1 MAKKFLTP
9 EQAEIKALRKSRN
22 SMNFTAFLAVV
33 LAVVLAVGVVVIADT
48 TSKNSVK
55 VDNGSI
61 SDNETNTSTNVD
73 DSTDDMNSDM
83 VIGDN
88 GTITIIDG
96 DNNSTDKEEQSD
108 DSGKKELSANPAEWS
123 KEDIVAVYKNS
134 ASKSHKVVQ
143 SSQVYAMPKLV
154 VNDGDGA
161 LGFFIKIITPV
172 IASVLE
178 KNAMTYEGITGGY
191 TKMETSDVGSAKAY
205 KEGDHIVIE
214 MVMVEQTD
222 GIYGDYQGGSVG
234 HAINVL
240 GNVATAVEQ
249 FPAFNIKFEEADI
262 KIHYTNPIVKVRI
275 NNDGIIE
282 KGTWSYDA
290 QIYMRDLQIDSLM
303 IKKADAEIIY
313 TITAGGGF

>member
-1 MAKKFLTP
+1 MAKKTLTP
-9 EQAEIKALRKSRN
+9 EQAEIKAIKKSKS
-22 SMNFTAFLAVV
+22 SMNFSSFLAVLLAIV
-33 LAVVLAVGVVVIADT
+33 LTVGVVVIADK
-48 TSKNSVK
+48 TSTPAVK
-55 VDNGSI
+55 VDSGNTSET
-61 SDNETNTSTNVD
+61 ETNTSTDVD
-73 DSTDDMNSDM
+73 DSTDNMNSDM

-88 GTITIIDG
+88 GTITIIGG
-96 DNNSTDKEEQSD
+96 DEESADKEQQGESG
-108 DSGKKELSANPAEWS
+108 GKKELSADPAEWS

-161 LGFFIKIITPV
+161 LGFFLKMITPV

-191 TKMETSDVGSAKAY
+191 TKMVPSDVQSAKAY
-205 KEGDHIVIE
+205 KDGDYIVIE
-214 MVMVEQTD
+214 MTMVEQVD

-249 FPAFNIKFEEADI
+249 FPAFDIKFEDADI
-262 KIHYTNPIVKVRI
+262 KIHYTNPTVKVRI
-275 NNDGIIE
+275 NKDGIIE
-282 KGTWSYDA
+282 KGTWSYNS
-290 QIYMRDLQIDSLM
+290 QIYIRNLAIDSLM

-313 TITAGGGF
+313 TITTGGGF

>member
-1 MAKKFLTP
+1 MSKKILTP
-9 EQAEIKALRKSRN
+9 EQSEIKALKKSRK
-22 SMNFTAFLAVV
+22 SMNFASFLAVV
-33 LAVVLAVGVVVIADT
+33 LAVALTIGVVVIADT
-48 TSKNSVK
+48 TSKDLVK
-55 VDNGSI
+55 ADSSNVGE
-61 SDNETNTSTNVD
+61 NETNTSTDVD
-73 DSTDDMNSDM
+73 DPTEDMNSDM

-96 DNNSTDKEEQSD
+96 DNSSTDKEEQSEN
-108 DSGKKELSANPAEWS
+108 SGKKELSANPAEWS

-134 ASKSHKVVQ
+134 AAKSHKVVQ

-161 LGFFIKIITPV
+161 LGFFLKLITPV

-191 TKMETSDVGSAKAY
+191 TKMVSSDVQSAKAY
-205 KEGDHIVIE
+205 KEGDYITIE

-222 GIYGDYQGGSVG
+222 GVYGDYQGGSVG

-249 FPAFNIKFEEADI
+249 FPAFDIKFEEADI
-262 KIHYTNPIVKVRI
+262 KIHYTNPTVKVRI
-275 NNDGIIE
+275 NKDGIIE

-290 QIYMRDLQIDSLM
+290 EIYIRDLQIDSIM
-303 IKKADAEIIY
+303 INKADAEIIY
-313 TITAGGGF
+313 TITTGGGF